1 MDFFYLGMMI
11 EDLKWKERE
20 ISRINVLIYRL
31 RVPAKKIYRLR
42 GKTKAFDIILIKKI

>member
-1 MDFFYLGMMI
+1 MKEGSEEVEKSI
-11 EDLKWKERE
+11 GSERE